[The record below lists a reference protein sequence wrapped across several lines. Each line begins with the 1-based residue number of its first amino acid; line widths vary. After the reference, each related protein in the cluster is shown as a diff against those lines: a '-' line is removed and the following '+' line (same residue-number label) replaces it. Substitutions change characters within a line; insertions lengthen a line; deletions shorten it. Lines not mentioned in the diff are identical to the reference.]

1 MDEIR
6 CPMCGKSN
14 PAEREVCQ
22 YCQAR
27 LKPLQA
33 PPPEDASP
41 GGQRE
46 QPDWLDSMRSVNDE
60 DSFSEDSSSEAYDE
74 QSELPDWLSNFR
86 GGRKTSDEL
95 QDTRSKESAEPESLS
110 ESRASSEKE
119 SANPELES
127 DDWLS
132 NIRSGAEPED
142 GNVLDEAPR
151 TEIPED
157 EGPDWLERIRA
168 RQQEESH
175 QDEVQSEHEELSFSG
190 AGDGESAFSG
200 TSSGESATDEGL
212 QDQEQAVPAAEEQ
225 QDPDSQDED
234 LPDWLGQAQSPETP
248 EQEEELPDWLTSP
261 DNAEQAEEP
270 DEELPGWLTQLDLQD
285 SQAEEIGLGPE
296 EIDAETQDAAIE
308 GELEEPEMMADADI
322 PDWLE
327 EIKEPVEAENVSAE
341 DEKQDEPSRDLAE
354 DFEDEPFEGA
364 LAEQVTAES
373 EFDLDE
379 PDWLR
384 DLEASS
390 PDLFSGDPE
399 DETPPASE
407 SSAGNPEQASG
418 EISQESEE
426 DLSAIESG
434 ELPEW
439 LAGISP
445 KDAAYADQQSASQES
460 DQVNAFSED
469 DSAEDL
475 DLERADLPSWLEAM
489 RPVESAAEDAP
500 VIDDERD
507 AVESAGPLSGLHG
520 VLPAEPDISQ
530 VQKPPPYLVKLQV
543 SDTQQA
549 NAALLKE
556 ILKSE
561 GEPRPIKK
569 QSRITSQNILRILI
583 ALVLFAAVLWPLVTG
598 SPHADL
604 PVFTPE
610 VGATSQL
617 INSLNPGEPVLVAVD
632 YEPGW
637 SGEMDAAASAVMD
650 HLMVKGAYLA
660 LVSTAP
666 TGPAQAQRLVTLVN
680 RNGGHQYQVGD
691 QYTNLGFIP
700 GSPAGLLS
708 FATSPQQVAPFGQ
721 DGMPAWERQP
731 LESVDA
737 LSKFALAIVITQS
750 PDTARIWIEQVTP
763 FLGETPLVMVIS
775 AQAVPLVRPYYQ
787 AVPQLVQGM
796 VTGLTG
802 GAAYDRLNGRQGIA
816 VGYWN
821 AFSLGLVIAS
831 GLILAGGLYNA
842 AMGVW
847 SRSKDTIEDEEVT

>member
-1 MDEIR
+1 MDELR
-6 CPMCGKSN
+6 CPMCGKPN
-14 PAEREVCQ
+14 PADRDVCQ

-33 PPPEDASP
+33 PPPEESLSHSESQVD
-41 GGQRE
+41 
-46 QPDWLDSMRSVNDE
+46 QPDWLNSMRSMDTE
-60 DSFSEDSSSEAYDE
+60 DSFAEDLSSENYDE
-74 QSELPDWLSNFR
+74 RGELPDWLSNLR
-86 GGRKTSDEL
+86 GDSEPSDAS
-95 QDTRSKESAEPESLS
+95 QDAETEPAESYSPPETPQSSAPEAVSSEAEP
-110 ESRASSEKE
+110 
-119 SANPELES
+119 

-132 NIRSGAEPED
+132 SMRSGAEPESGELPQD
-142 GNVLDEAPR
+142 TSRDD
-151 TEIPED
+151 IPE
-157 EGPDWLERIRA
+157 EEEQDWLERIRA
-168 RQQEESH
+168 RHEEESN
-175 QDEVQSEHEELSFSG
+175 QDELQSEDGELPSAETEYSDTNFSATDSG
-190 AGDGESAFSG
+190 AGDVV
-200 TSSGESATDEGL
+200 L
-212 QDQEQAVPAAEEQ
+212 QDQEQAAPGGEE
-225 QDPDSQDED
+225 PHLFDSQDEQ
-234 LPDWLGQAQSPETP
+234 LPDWLGEGASQEAPEP
-248 EQEEELPDWLTSP
+248 EEELPDWLSTP
-261 DNAEQAEEP
+261 ENGDDTEESG
-270 DEELPGWLTQLDLQD
+270 EELPDWLVQADMQEAEPEESPKGALDTAPEGEQEQPLQADEMLTD
-285 SQAEEIGLGPE
+285 SQL
-296 EIDAETQDAAIE
+296 
-308 GELEEPEMMADADI
+308 
-322 PDWLE
+322 PDWLDEME
-327 EIKEPVEAENVSAE
+327 EPLETESGEVDEEFEAE
-341 DEKQDEPSRDLAE
+341 PL
-354 DFEDEPFEGA
+354 EGA
-364 LAEQVTAES
+364 PSEQEQES

-384 DLEASS
+384 ELEASS
-390 PDLFSGDPE
+390 PDLFSEGSEAETLAEP
-399 DETPPASE
+399 ETPGGVEP
-407 SSAGNPEQASG
+407 QAPS
-418 EISQESEE
+418 EISAESEE
-426 DLSAIESG
+426 DLAALESG

-445 KDAAYADQQSASQES
+445 KDAAYADQQTSSEESQQVSAFS
-460 DQVNAFSED
+460 DDVSED
-469 DSAEDL
+469 DL
-475 DLERADLPSWLEAM
+475 GLERADLPSWLEAM
-489 RPVESAAEDAP
+489 RPVESAAADAP
-500 VIDDERD
+500 IIGEEPDS
-507 AVESAGPLSGLHG
+507 VESAGPLSGLHG

-569 QSRITSQNILRILI
+569 QSGITSQNILRILI

-598 SPHADL
+598 SPQANL

-617 INSLNPGEPVLVAVD
+617 INSLSPGEPVLVAVD

-666 TGPAQAQRLVTLVN
+666 TGPAQAQRLVTLAN
-680 RNGGHQYQVGD
+680 QKGGHQYQAGD

-708 FATSPQQVAPFGQ
+708 FAISPQEVAPFGQ
-721 DGMPAWERQP
+721 DGTPAWQRQP

-750 PDTARIWIEQVTP
+750 PDTARIWIEQVEP
-763 FLGETPLVMVIS
+763 YLGETPLVMVIS
-775 AQAVPLVRPYYQ
+775 AQAEPLVRPYYQ

-802 GAAYDRLNGRQGIA
+802 GAAYDRLNGRQGLA
-816 VGYWN
+816 VDYWN

-842 AMGVW
+842 ASGFW
-847 SRSKDTIEDEEVT
+847 SRSKDTVEDEEVT

>member
-1 MDEIR
+1 MDELR
-6 CPMCGKSN
+6 CPMCGKPN
-14 PAEREVCQ
+14 PADRDVCQ

-33 PPPEDASP
+33 PPPEDPSS
-41 GGQRE
+41 GSQSE
-46 QPDWLDSMRSVNDE
+46 QPDWLDSMRSMNDE
-60 DSFSEDSSSEAYDE
+60 DSYSEDFSSQEYDE
-74 QSELPDWLSNFR
+74 QGDLPNWLSNLR
-86 GGRKTSDEL
+86 GDSETSDDL
-95 QDTRSKESAEPESLS
+95 QDAESDESAEPYSLS
-110 ESRASSEKE
+110 ETQEASEQG
-119 SANPELES
+119 SAGPEIES

-132 NIRSGAEPED
+132 SIRSGAEPESGD
-142 GNVLDEAPR
+142 VLEEAPR
-151 TEIPED
+151 ADIPED

-168 RQQEESH
+168 RHQVESDQGEH
-175 QDEVQSEHEELSFSG
+175 LSEGEELNSTSAGYGETGLTG
-190 AGDGESAFSG
+190 AG
-200 TSSGESATDEGL
+200 SGESGL
-212 QDQEQAVPAAEEQ
+212 DTGPQDQEPEASDKEER
-225 QDPDSQDED
+225 PFSDSQD
-234 LPDWLGQAQSPETP
+234 
-248 EQEEELPDWLTSP
+248 EELPDWL
-261 DNAEQAEEP
+261 EQAESHEAP
-270 DEELPGWLTQLDLQD
+270 DQDEELPDWLANPDIEDGAEESGEELPDWLVQQDVQD
-285 SQAEEIGLGPE
+285 SQPKEIGLEPE
-296 EIDAETQDAAIE
+296 AFSREAQDAAQE
-308 GELEEPEMMADADI
+308 DQQGEPTQSGETMADSEI

-327 EIKEPVEAENVSAE
+327 EIKEPLEAENAAPE
-341 DEKQDEPSRDLAE
+341 DEKEEGLEVEPLESAPSE
-354 DFEDEPFEGA
+354 QEP
-364 LAEQVTAES
+364 VES

-384 DLEASS
+384 ELEASS
-390 PDLFSGDPE
+390 PDLSREEPE
-399 DETPPASE
+399 AETPLEPQTPGGDQAQASE
-407 SSAGNPEQASG
+407 V
-418 EISQESEE
+418 ISQESEE
-426 DLSAIESG
+426 DLTVIESG

-445 KDAAYADQQSASQES
+445 KDAAYADQQSGSDES
-460 DQVNAFSED
+460 AQVGAFSED
-469 DSAEDL
+469 DVEEDL

-489 RPVESAAEDAP
+489 RPVESAAAEAP
-500 VIDDERD
+500 IIDVEPDSI
-507 AVESAGPLSGLHG
+507 ESAGPLSGLHG

-549 NAALLKE
+549 NAALLKT

-583 ALVLFAAVLWPLVTG
+583 ALVLFTAVLWPLVTG
-598 SPHADL
+598 SPNANL

-610 VGATSQL
+610 VGSTSQL
-617 INSLNPGEPVLVAVD
+617 VNSLNPGEPVLVAVD

-637 SGEMDAAASAVMD
+637 SGEMDAAASAVID

-666 TGPAQAQRLVTLVN
+666 TGPAQAQRLVTLAN
-680 RNGGHQYQVGD
+680 QNGGHQYQAGA

-721 DGMPAWERQP
+721 DGAPAWERQP

-737 LSKFALAIVITQS
+737 LSKFALAIVVTQS

-763 FLGETPLVMVIS
+763 YLGETPLVMVIS
-775 AQAVPLVRPYYQ
+775 AQAEPLVRPYYQ

-802 GAAYDRLNGRQGIA
+802 GAAYDRLNGRQGLA

-821 AFSLGLVIAS
+821 SFSLGLLIAS

-842 AMGVW
+842 ATGIW
-847 SRSKDTIEDEEVT
+847 SRSRDNVEDEVVT